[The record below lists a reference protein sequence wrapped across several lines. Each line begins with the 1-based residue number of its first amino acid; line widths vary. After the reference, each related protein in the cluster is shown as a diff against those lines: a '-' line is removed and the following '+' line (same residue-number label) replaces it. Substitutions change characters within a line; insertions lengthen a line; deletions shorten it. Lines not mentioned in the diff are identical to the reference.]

1 VFFWDLFAGRPFAA
15 LSVLFCLAT
24 IYSCI
29 ALKRELTIHIA
40 DRFLIGLVGL
50 VAVYQ
55 GLRIVREVGLLP
67 LAVDSKFSDGAD
79 LVVTLIFFQA
89 PMILRRSRD
98 DRVIADQQLRLA
110 MAVPPVAPDLP
121 MLRADLVRA
130 LPQLSDAA
138 FKLYAYDRLNP
149 PGFGA
154 PAPTDLRDLERLRL
168 LATEELDAYLRQL
181 PIGTRALATHDNWKR
196 SECEAGPLTV
206 HAMQS

>member
-1 VFFWDLFAGRPFAA
+1 MFFWDVFAGRPFAI
-15 LSVLFCLAT
+15 LSILFCLAT

-29 ALKRELTIHIA
+29 SLKRGLTIHVA

-67 LAVDSKFSDGAD
+67 LPMDSKFSDGAD

-98 DRVIADQQLRLA
+98 DRIIADQQLRLA
-110 MAVPPVAPDLP
+110 MALPPIAPDIP
-121 MLRADLVRA
+121 MLRADLARA
-130 LPQLSDAA
+130 LPRLSDAA
-138 FKLYAYDRLNP
+138 FKLYVYDRLNP
-149 PGFGA
+149 PECSVSA
-154 PAPTDLRDLERLRL
+154 ATDRRDLERLRL
-168 LATEELDAYLRQL
+168 VATKELDAYLRLL
-181 PIGTRALATHDNWKR
+181 PADTRPVVHDNPMR
-196 SECEAGPLTV
+196 DECELEPLPA